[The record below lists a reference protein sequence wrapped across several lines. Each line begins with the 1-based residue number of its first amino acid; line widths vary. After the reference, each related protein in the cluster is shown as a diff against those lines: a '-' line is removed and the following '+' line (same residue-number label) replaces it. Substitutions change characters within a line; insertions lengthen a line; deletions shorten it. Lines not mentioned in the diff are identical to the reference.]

1 MIGRY
6 MITRIENLEFIELPR
21 TVKPDAKKRITL
33 PDILV
38 QEGVVF
44 SISHNSFGQI
54 LLDPQ
59 VTIPASEL
67 WLFQDKKTLASIDK
81 GMAES
86 NNGQT
91 IDRGSFAKYT
101 KNEP

>member
-1 MIGRY
+1 MSMVTIRN
-6 MITRIENLEFIELPR
+6 TEFKEIPR

-38 QEGVVF
+38 KEGVIF
-44 SISHNSFGQI
+44 SIGYNSLGQI

-67 WLFQDKKTLASIDK
+67 WVFKNEKVLAAIDK
-81 GMAES
+81 GMSES
-86 NNGQT
+86 DRGQT
-91 IDRGSFAKYT
+91 IDRGSFTKYAKDDL
-101 KNEP
+101 